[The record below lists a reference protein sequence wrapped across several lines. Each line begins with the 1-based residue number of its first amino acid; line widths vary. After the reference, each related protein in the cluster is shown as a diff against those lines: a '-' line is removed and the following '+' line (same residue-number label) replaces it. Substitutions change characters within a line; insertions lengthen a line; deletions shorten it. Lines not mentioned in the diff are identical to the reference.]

1 VFTEIS
7 LSYLLCSITTSSF
20 LLIDKKSTIT
30 DVTVTLSKHSKDWK
44 IGRVHLFSYCKH
56 CDHCSCRHDRL

>member
-1 VFTEIS
+1 
-7 LSYLLCSITTSSF
+7 
-20 LLIDKKSTIT
+20 LIDKKSTIT